1 MADEDIDEE
10 FEEATL
16 DVEEIDEEEILEAAD
31 DEDSDFVAEGDL
43 AVVDSD
49 LAVVDGDLAV
59 VEVVVDDA
67 VVAVPAEAAPKA
79 RKKRDEEEED
89 EDEADPDDVEADLDK
104 ILKERIAA
112 NEDEDEDEE
121 LEEQAPRTVG
131 ETADGVQPKKANE
144 FMCTGCFL
152 LVNAAQFGPPDQL
165 ECPVGESVC
174 PALKLVE
181 KQYQKARK

>member
-10 FEEATL
+10 FEDETL
-16 DVEEIDEEEILEAAD
+16 DVEEIDEEEILDEAD
-31 DEDSDFVAEGDL
+31 DEDGAFVAEGDL
-43 AVVDSD
+43 AVVDD
-49 LAVVDGDLAV
+49 AVEDVA
-59 VEVVVDDA
+59 VVVDDA
-67 VVAVPAEAAPKA
+67 VVAAPAEATPKA

-89 EDEADPDDVEADLDK
+89 DDEADPDDVEADLDK
-104 ILKERIAA
+104 ILKDRIAA
-112 NEDEDEDEE
+112 NEDDDEDEE
-121 LEEQAPRTVG
+121 LEEQAPRTVA

-152 LVNAAQFGPPDQL
+152 LVNAAQFGPPDHL

-174 PALKLVE
+174 PAMKLVE